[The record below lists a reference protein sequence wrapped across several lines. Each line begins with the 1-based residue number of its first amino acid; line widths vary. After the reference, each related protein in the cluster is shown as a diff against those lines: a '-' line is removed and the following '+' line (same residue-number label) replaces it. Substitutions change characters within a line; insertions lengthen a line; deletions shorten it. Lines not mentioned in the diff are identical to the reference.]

1 MYYIRK
7 YADCWAVHDDITGAS
22 RKLINDE
29 KERLKNEFD
38 SLRDEK
44 VLTIYSDCI
53 RSLSV
58 FGGNYQEGRALP
70 SVSQGQIP

>member
-22 RKLINDE
+22 RKLQPEEVE
-29 KERLKNEFD
+29 KLKIEFD

-44 VLTIYSDCI
+44 VLTVYTDKI
-53 RSLSV
+53 RSITTALE
-58 FGGNYQEGRALP
+58 NYQEKRTLTK
-70 SVSQGQIP
+70 IH

>member
-7 YADCWAVHDDITGAS
+7 YADCWAVHDDVTGAS
-22 RKLINDE
+22 RKLTTEE

-38 SLRDEK
+38 SLRNEK
-44 VLTIYSDCI
+44 VLTIYSDSI

-58 FGGNYQEGRALP
+58 FGGNYQEDRTHP
-70 SVSQGQIP
+70 TVNRGQTP